1 MKLKSVRTRI
11 ALASMFLLAVT
22 IVAIALTSGASTVGA
37 RSGDFNANNPA
48 RVDYESSIAALG
60 PQDPH
65 PRPIPMGVSIG
76 NTPSLPFIY
85 AGTAGMRVRSLNNPD
100 WKFILSNNH
109 VLGAVGPDLCPNT
122 ATPGTWTLQPGTL
135 DIGLDPGNDLSFIAG
150 IFVASVPIEFSPFA
164 NNLVDA
170 AISFTTEGLASTNIL
185 DIGSPNVG
193 FEFPTPGMKVIKSG
207 RTTGV
212 TTGTVQ
218 SVNTT
223 SLVNY
228 GEGCGTARF
237 VAQVIVTPGTF
248 SAGGDS
254 GAVILNEDTLNPVGL
269 LFAGSETSTIMN
281 HMLLVYLTL
290 GVFVDGVSPT
300 AVTQQELAQQI
311 GAMSMDPQMA
321 RMRTIQTSNQDSILA
336 IPGIVGIG
344 IGLTEDGENSA
355 FIVYTEKLTDEVAQ
369 AVPSTLEGIP
379 VRLIESGEF
388 TAR

>member
-1 MKLKSVRTRI
+1 MRLRLKRGRTRI

-22 IVAIALTSGASTVGA
+22 IVATALTSGASTVGA

-48 RVDYESSIAALG
+48 RVAYESSIAALG

-65 PRPIPMGVSIG
+65 PRPIPKGVSIG
-76 NTPSLPFIY
+76 NTPSLPCIY
-85 AGTAGMRVRSLNNPD
+85 AGTAGMRVRSLNIPD
-100 WKFILSNNH
+100 LKFILSNNH

-135 DIGLDPGNDLSFIAG
+135 DIGFDLGNDPSFIAG
-150 IFVASVPIEFSPFA
+150 IVAASVPINISPFA
-164 NNLVDA
+164 FNLVDA
-170 AISFTTEGLASTNIL
+170 AISFTTEGLASTDIL
-185 DIGSPNVG
+185 DIGPPNVG
-193 FEFPTPGMKVIKSG
+193 FEFPTPGMTVIKSG

-223 SLVNY
+223 SLVSY
-228 GEGCGTARF
+228 VDDCGVARF
-237 VAQVIVTPGTF
+237 VAQVVVTPGTF

-254 GAVILNEDTLNPVGL
+254 GAVILNADTLNPVGL
-269 LFAGSETSTIMN
+269 LFAGSDFNTIMN
-281 HMLLVYLTL
+281 QILLVYLTL
-290 GVFVDGVSPT
+290 GVFVDGVSP
-300 AVTQQELAQQI
+300 VEVSQQQLAGQI

-321 RMRTIQTSNQDSILA
+321 RMRSIQTSNQDGILA
-336 IPGIVGIG
+336 IPGIMGIG

-355 FIVYTEKLTDEVAQ
+355 FIVYVEKLTDEVAR

-379 VRLIESGEF
+379 VRLIERG
-388 TAR
+388 